1 MSSHANASN
10 NTSQGAGGGGGSGG
24 YPSTWPF
31 NAAGFNA
38 AAAVGTNAA
47 HTSPTT
53 SNSSSS
59 VISRPLLGSGSGSGS
74 MFPTTSGGS
83 GNGRYAARTGNPYE
97 TSLARR
103 RNQISSAG
111 TSSRDRRMQNGQSQG
126 GDPERKR
133 VVVACLRCRKRKIRC
148 SGDDG
153 NGGSCTNCKNANE
166 PQCLFMRVQ
175 AGSLA
180 VSARNFLWPRTTGDD
195 KKKLTPCSQ
204 EMRKKE
210 HDKRMAAAAAVNT
223 FSYDLDA
230 CRQYQS
236 RGAASMGPNMSV
248 SAPPPH
254 STVYGSSTSAFGG
267 PSNVMYNW
275 APGASGGG
283 YGDGSGHGAGAH
295 GNGGASMGYGMPYN
309 SMSYHGMPSPEAS
322 YLGENDL
329 LDRPTTATMADA
341 GAFAL
346 QSLSQGLT
354 SGSSSS
360 HGHPYGQGHGH
371 GAMATSTPRSL
382 PGPPTVLGSSRGVPP
397 SSVFSA
403 SRAPQQ
409 YPSPAT
415 TPITSGVSPVW
426 TGYEQSPYGTAAM
439 PTSMAA
445 QSLERLPDLY
455 TATPPPPPPTENAAS
470 GHSGAGGS
478 QHGDDEGLNGS
489 DGGSNGGNGHN
500 QAQQQH
506 NHFEYSYGDSGGQ
519 SEGNGEEHSGGG
531 SGGVDMVNNHTAA
544 SGTY

>member
-10 NTSQGAGGGGGSGG
+10 NTSQGAGGGG

-38 AAAVGTNAA
+38 AATTVGTNAA

-59 VISRPLLGSGSGSGS
+59 GMSRPLLSSGSGS
-74 MFPTTSGGS
+74 MFPTSGSS

-103 RNQISSAG
+103 RNQISSAAA
-111 TSSRDRRMQNGQSQG
+111 SSRDRRTQNGQSQG

-153 NGGSCTNCKNANE
+153 NGGSCTNCRNANE

-180 VSARNFLWPRTTGDD
+180 VSARNFAEDDETTKTDPGY
-195 KKKLTPCSQ
+195 Q

-210 HDKRMAAAAAVNT
+210 HEKRMAAAAAVNT

-248 SAPPPH
+248 SAPPAH
-254 STVYGSSTSAFGG
+254 STVYGSSTSAFSG

-275 APGASGGG
+275 APGAPGGG

-295 GNGGASMGYGMPYN
+295 GNGGASMGYGMPYNN

-346 QSLSQGLT
+346 QSLSQGVT
-354 SGSSSS
+354 SGGSS
-360 HGHPYGQGHGH
+360 HGHPYGQGQGH
-371 GAMATSTPRSL
+371 GAMTTSTPRSL

-455 TATPPPPPPTENAAS
+455 AATPPPPPTENAAS
-470 GHSGAGGS
+470 GHPGGGSS
-478 QHGDDEGLNGS
+478 QHGDDEGLNGN

-500 QAQQQH
+500 QTQQQH
-506 NHFEYSYGDSGGQ
+506 NYFEHSYGDSGGQ
-519 SEGNGEEHSGGG
+519 SEGNGEEHSGDG
-531 SGGVDMVNNHTAA
+531 GGVDMVNNHTAA

>member
-10 NTSQGAGGGGGSGG
+10 NTSQGAGGGGGGSG

-53 SNSSSS
+53 SNNSSSS
-59 VISRPLLGSGSGSGS
+59 GISRPLLGSGSGSGSGS

-133 VVVACLRCRKRKIRC
+133 VVVARKIRC

-180 VSARNFLWPRTTGDD
+180 
-195 KKKLTPCSQ
+195 

-210 HDKRMAAAAAVNT
+210 HDKRMAAAVAVNT

-248 SAPPPH
+248 SAPPAH

-455 TATPPPPPPTENAAS
+455 TATPPPPPPPTENAAS

-489 DGGSNGGNGHN
+489 DGGSSGGNGHN

>member
-1 MSSHANASN
+1 MSSHANANN
-10 NTSQGAGGGGGSGG
+10 NTSQGAGGGG

-53 SNSSSS
+53 SNTSSSG
-59 VISRPLLGSGSGSGS
+59 IGRPHLSSGSGSGS
-74 MFPTTSGGS
+74 MFPTSGGS
-83 GNGRYAARTGNPYE
+83 GRYAARTGNPYE
-97 TSLARR
+97 TSLVRR
-103 RNQISSAG
+103 RNQISSAAG
-111 TSSRDRRMQNGQSQG
+111 SSRDRRTQNGQSQG

-166 PQCLFMRVQ
+166 PECRFMRVQ

-180 VSARNFLWPRTTGDD
+180 
-195 KKKLTPCSQ
+195 

-210 HDKRMAAAAAVNT
+210 HEKRMAAAATVNT

-248 SAPPPH
+248 SAPPAH
-254 STVYGSSTSAFGG
+254 SSVYGASSTSAFGG

-275 APGASGGG
+275 APGAAGGG
-283 YGDGSGHGAGAH
+283 YGDGSGHGTGAH

-354 SGSSSS
+354 SGGHS
-360 HGHPYGQGHGH
+360 HPYGHGHGHGH

-455 TATPPPPPPTENAAS
+455 TATPPPPAENAAS
-470 GHSGAGGS
+470 GRSS
-478 QHGDDEGLNGS
+478 QHGDDEGLNGG
-489 DGGSNGGNGHN
+489 DGSSSGNGHS
-500 QAQQQH
+500 QTQQQH
-506 NHFEYSYGDSGGQ
+506 NHFEYDYGNSGGQ

-531 SGGVDMVNNHTAA
+531 GVDMVNNHAAA

>member
-10 NTSQGAGGGGGSGG
+10 NTSQGGGGSGG

-38 AAAVGTNAA
+38 ATVGTNTA

-53 SNSSSS
+53 SNSGSSGTGG
-59 VISRPLLGSGSGSGS
+59 IGRPLLSSGSGS
-74 MFPTTSGGS
+74 MFPMSGSSSSGTGGS
-83 GNGRYAARTGNPYE
+83 GRYAARTGNPYE
-97 TSLARR
+97 TSLVRR
-103 RNQISSAG
+103 RNQMSSSA
-111 TSSRDRRMQNGQSQG
+111 TASSRDRRTQNGQSQG

-166 PQCLFMRVQ
+166 PQL
-175 AGSLA
+175 
-180 VSARNFLWPRTTGDD
+180 
-195 KKKLTPCSQ
+195 LTRAIYQ

-210 HDKRMAAAAAVNT
+210 HEKRMAAAAAVNT

-236 RGAASMGPNMSV
+236 RGAASIGPNMSAA
-248 SAPPPH
+248 APPHAH
-254 STVYGSSTSAFGG
+254 STVYGASSGGAFGG

-275 APGASGGG
+275 APGAAGGG

-295 GNGGASMGYGMPYN
+295 GNAGASMGYGMPYH

-329 LDRPTTATMADA
+329 MDRPTTATMADA

-354 SGSSSS
+354 SGSGSG
-360 HGHPYGQGHGH
+360 HGHPYGH

-455 TATPPPPPPTENAAS
+455 TATPPPPPPPPAENAAS
-470 GHSGAGGS
+470 GRPGDGS
-478 QHGDDEGLNGS
+478 QHGDDEGLNGG
-489 DGGSNGGNGHN
+489 DGSSSNGNGHN
-500 QAQQQH
+500 QTQQQH

-519 SEGNGEEHSGGG
+519 SEGNNGEEHSGG
-531 SGGVDMVNNHTAA
+531 GGVDMVNNHTAA
-544 SGTY
+544 PGTY

>member
-53 SNSSSS
+53 SSSSS
-59 VISRPLLGSGSGSGS
+59 SGISRPLLGSGSGSGSGS

-83 GNGRYAARTGNPYE
+83 GNGRYAARTANPYE

-133 VVVACLRCRKRKIRC
+133 VVVA
-148 SGDDG
+148 
-153 NGGSCTNCKNANE
+153 
-166 PQCLFMRVQ
+166 

-180 VSARNFLWPRTTGDD
+180 
-195 KKKLTPCSQ
+195 

-236 RGAASMGPNMSV
+236 RGAASMGPNMSA
-248 SAPPPH
+248 SAPPAH
-254 STVYGSSTSAFGG
+254 STVYGSSTGAFGG

-455 TATPPPPPPTENAAS
+455 TATPPPPPTENAAS

-489 DGGSNGGNGHN
+489 DGGSSGGNGHN

-506 NHFEYSYGDSGGQ
+506 NHFEYSYGDSGRQ

>member
-59 VISRPLLGSGSGSGS
+59 GISRPLLGSGSGSMFS
-74 MFPTTSGGS
+74 MSGGS

-133 VVVACLRCRKRKIRC
+133 VVVA
-148 SGDDG
+148 
-153 NGGSCTNCKNANE
+153 
-166 PQCLFMRVQ
+166 

-180 VSARNFLWPRTTGDD
+180 
-195 KKKLTPCSQ
+195 

-248 SAPPPH
+248 SAPPAH

-455 TATPPPPPPTENAAS
+455 TATPPPPPPPTENAAS

>member
-10 NTSQGAGGGGGSGG
+10 NTSQGAGGGGG

-59 VISRPLLGSGSGSGS
+59 GISRPLLSSGSGT
-74 MFPTTSGGS
+74 MFPTSGSS

-97 TSLARR
+97 TSLVRR
-103 RNQISSAG
+103 RNQISSAAA
-111 TSSRDRRMQNGQSQG
+111 SSRDRRTQNGQSQG

-133 VVVACLRCRKRKIRC
+133 VVVARKIRC

-180 VSARNFLWPRTTGDD
+180 
-195 KKKLTPCSQ
+195 

-210 HDKRMAAAAAVNT
+210 HEKRMAAAAAVNT

-248 SAPPPH
+248 SAPPAH

-275 APGASGGG
+275 APSGSGGG

-354 SGSSSS
+354 SGSSS
-360 HGHPYGQGHGH
+360 HGHLYGHGH
-371 GAMATSTPRSL
+371 GRGTMATSTPRSL

-455 TATPPPPPPTENAAS
+455 TATPPPPTENAAS
-470 GHSGAGGS
+470 GHPGAGGS

-489 DGGSNGGNGHN
+489 DGSSNGGNGHN

-531 SGGVDMVNNHTAA
+531 GVDMVNNHTAA

>member
-1 MSSHANASN
+1 MSSHANANN
-10 NTSQGAGGGGGSGG
+10 NTSQGAGGGG

-38 AAAVGTNAA
+38 AAAVGANAA

-53 SNSSSS
+53 SNSSS
-59 VISRPLLGSGSGSGS
+59 IGIGRPLPGSGSGSGS
-74 MFPTTSGGS
+74 MFPTSGGS
-83 GNGRYAARTGNPYE
+83 GRYAARTGNPYE
-97 TSLARR
+97 TSLVRR
-103 RNQISSAG
+103 RNQISSAAG
-111 TSSRDRRMQNGQSQG
+111 SSRDRRTQNGQSQG

-133 VVVACLRCRKRKIRC
+133 VVVA
-148 SGDDG
+148 
-153 NGGSCTNCKNANE
+153 
-166 PQCLFMRVQ
+166 
-175 AGSLA
+175 
-180 VSARNFLWPRTTGDD
+180 
-195 KKKLTPCSQ
+195 

-210 HDKRMAAAAAVNT
+210 HEKRMAAAATVNT

-236 RGAASMGPNMSV
+236 RGAASIGPNMSV
-248 SAPPPH
+248 SAPPAH
-254 STVYGSSTSAFGG
+254 SSLYGASSTSAFGG

-275 APGASGGG
+275 APGAAGGG
-283 YGDGSGHGAGAH
+283 YGDGSGHGTGAH

-354 SGSSSS
+354 SGGHS
-360 HGHPYGQGHGH
+360 HPYGHGHGHGHGH

-455 TATPPPPPPTENAAS
+455 TATPPPPAENAAS
-470 GHSGAGGS
+470 GRSS
-478 QHGDDEGLNGS
+478 QHGDDEGLNGG
-489 DGGSNGGNGHN
+489 DGSSSGNGHN
-500 QAQQQH
+500 QTQQQH
-506 NHFEYSYGDSGGQ
+506 NHFEYDYGNSAGGQ
-519 SEGNGEEHSGGG
+519 SEGNGEEHSGG
-531 SGGVDMVNNHTAA
+531 SGVDMVNNHAAA